1 MSIARHASAPLLITA
16 CVFGGTN
23 EGDPEFC
30 DDAPMGVLVEGWEGR
45 YLNSVINGYAEGDL
59 RAAPSVHTTEQNDKT
74 WTKLIAFGETP
85 SPLVIRATKFG
96 APPDLEPLDVTI
108 EDPVLVITWSFA
120 GSNRFEGYDILDPYL
135 PTRLADG
142 TWVFREYVGNPDD
155 GLLNNWMTAH
165 KYEIEPNG
173 DLRFD
178 RGTIL
183 GYLEDT
189 IGFDRSCLNPINSAT
204 ACEDAI
210 SLGVTNVGMPYAFSP
225 LYGDIY
231 KTTAPNTD
239 PHSPPGQLIPM
250 PAPWWQQQ
258 LFIFVAERDAFVRP
272 SFNPCL
278 RAQTRSEQTADG
290 RPIWDADAGTY
301 RFPERGEVP
310 PAGTGPS
317 FEAFEAATAD
327 FEGYISGVPEPYRGS
342 QGFKDW
348 LQQWQTNSWCN
359 QPDGG
364 PVGPPGSITTDPSLV
379 QGFPFSSVGIT
390 LNWEQFIPTQGDDAS
405 TDFGAL
411 SEMIHNG
418 GESMYL
424 VGVRSGNQY
433 LGLPDHGQKTWCDV
447 CPGDFNR
454 DGKVNGADLAE
465 LFANWGE
472 ESPCYSIDKTL
483 PRVDILD
490 VSRLLML
497 WGDCGW
503 PLPDFRPAD
512 CD

>member
-1 MSIARHASAPLLITA
+1 MKIARHASASLLLVA
-16 CVFGGTN
+16 CAIGAPN
-23 EGDPEFC
+23 EGDTDSC
-30 DDAPMGVLVEGWEGR
+30 DETPMGVLVEGWEGR

-59 RAAPSVHTTEQNDKT
+59 KAAPSVHTTEQNDKT

-85 SPLVIRATKFG
+85 SPLVIRATPFG
-96 APPDLEPLDVTI
+96 GSADADPVEVTL

-120 GSNRFEGYDILDPYL
+120 GSNRFQGNDILDQYL
-135 PTRLADG
+135 PTRLTDG
-142 TWVFREYVGNPDD
+142 TWVFHEYVGNPDD

-173 DLRFD
+173 DIRFD

-189 IGFDRSCLNPINSAT
+189 IEFDRSCLNPANSAT

-225 LYGDIY
+225 LNGDIY
-231 KTTAPNTD
+231 RTTAPDLSN
-239 PHSPPGQLIPM
+239 PGQLIPM

-278 RAQTRSEQTADG
+278 RAGTEFEQTADG
-290 RPIWDADAGTY
+290 RPIWDADEGTY
-301 RFPERGEVP
+301 RFPEADEVP
-310 PAGTGPS
+310 PEGTGPS
-317 FEAFEAATAD
+317 FAAFEAATTD
-327 FEGYISGVPEPYRGS
+327 FEGYIPGVDEPYRGTE
-342 QGFKDW
+342 GFKQW
-348 LQQWQTNSWCN
+348 LQQWQTNSWCD
-359 QPDGG
+359 QPEGG
-364 PVGPPGSITTDPSLV
+364 PVGPPGSFATDPSLV

-390 LNWEQFIPTQGDDAS
+390 LNWEKFIPRQGDDAN

-433 LGLPDHGQKTWCDV
+433 LGLPEPGQETWCDV

-454 DGKVNGADLAE
+454 DGMVDGADLAK
-465 LFANWGE
+465 LFTHWGE
-472 ESPCYSIDKTL
+472 ESTCFSIDKTL
-483 PRVDILD
+483 PSVDILD
-490 VSRLLML
+490 VSRLLVS
-497 WGDCGW
+497 WGECGW